1 MLRNSRI
8 TLCNKV
14 RNLCNFLSLKVVT
27 DRIYVK
33 GICPDQIVLFTIEI
47 TIEKVL
53 FFLMYFGSEAPGRK
67 VLCFSHT
74 SHSTPQMPA
83 STINSS
89 KSRSSGGFCRC
100 TIILP

>member
-53 FFLMYFGSEAPGRK
+53 FFAIYFGGEAAGRAYASRRPPGRK
-67 VLCFSHT
+67 VPHFSRT
-74 SHSTPQMPA
+74 CE
-83 STINSS
+83 ISS
-89 KSRSSGGFCRC
+89 
-100 TIILP
+100 